1 MNRRELLKGFGAS
14 LLAGG
19 PILAAT
25 SLKRPDPPQTAPEPR
40 SATTGREKAP
50 ERSDMERLLDA
61 IMWVESKGDAYALG
75 DRDNLWNA
83 RAIGAYQIWKICVDD
98 VNRIVAMHHVVSPKQ
113 KFTYDDRFN
122 PVLSRSMCRIYIT
135 HYGSSGGPVKMARC
149 WNGGPRGHLKPA
161 TLHYW
166 FKVNAA
172 MREAEAWDSIS
183 QIIDRRL

>member
-50 ERSDMERLLDA
+50 ERSDMDRLLDA

-135 HYGSSGGPVKMARC
+135 HYGQDPYNGEPTPHGLMSQDERMARI
-149 WNGGPRGHLKPA
+149 WNGGPRGHLKAA
-161 TLHYW
+161 TLPYW
-166 FKVNAA
+166 KKVK
-172 MREAEAWDSIS
+172 AEME
-183 QIIDRRL
+183 RNGR